1 MVDTISL
8 EQEQQ
13 VKKVKRLLEGW
24 RMALLPLKSVLLWEQ
39 QWHPCAIVGS
49 ISILYLIIWFLD
61 LNTLATF
68 AIFGLILNFI
78 DFIVPIICN
87 TIYGANS
94 WTGQNEKMFEEICR
108 NIVVGY
114 NKILQQIRSFYSLRE
129 TSPCMYYII
138 SISMLC
144 TMAWVASS
152 INNVFLLYIL
162 SIVML
167 LWPGIQHKGIFNMLL
182 SIVSATP
189 KFTKAE

>member
-1 MVDTISL
+1 MTDKIPQ

-24 RMALLPLKSVLLWEQ
+24 RMALLPLKSVMLWEQ
-39 QWHPCAIVGS
+39 QWYPCAIVGS
-49 ISILYLIIWFLD
+49 VSILYLIIWILD

-68 AIFGLILNFI
+68 AIFGLFLNFI
-78 DFIVPIICN
+78 DFIVPFICN
-87 TIYGANS
+87 SLYGPSS

-108 NIVVGY
+108 NIVINY
-114 NKILQQIRSFYSLRE
+114 NQSLYQIRSFYSLRE

-144 TMAWVASS
+144 TMAWLASS

-162 SIVML
+162 SIIVL
-167 LWPGIQHKGIFNMLL
+167 LWPGIQHRGIFKSLLYMLN
-182 SIVSATP
+182 VSP
-189 KFTKAE
+189 KTIKAE